1 MDSIATDRG
10 RLRWPLWMGAGCSAL
25 GYLLSILALGG
36 ILLLLQGLSDW
47 RPGWLSPQY
56 GLSRLVYVEG
66 GSAPRDVPERLV
78 AALKA
83 LDEGPLRRVPYVP
96 PKVGVLAEGQR
107 FSLRAQLVHANYFE
121 ALGVPLWHGRAF
133 EETDRLGAPV
143 VIVHPRLA
151 ERLGLSAAE
160 IIGRVL
166 KVGDV
171 DCTVIGVVR
180 PEFAGVPEAEPAEL
194 WLLFTHYESDGIPVG
209 LFMATKSMALRHPL
223 DHAAL
228 GAEVEALNVALR
240 EEGLIG
246 AAQGLA
252 LQTPLLPMSPGDQ
265 EAHQQG
271 LRAVQAFAWLL
282 LLLFL
287 ATARLTARL
296 RSIEARRHDH
306 AIRLSLGVP
315 DRALLWPSLGAELLL
330 ALLAIGAAVLAAP
343 WLVAQWYTLQGWSM
357 AAPGSGLVLIGTL
370 WPILM
375 LAPLLALP
383 WIALMRQRSLRAVVA
398 RNPDAKPLR
407 WLLGGQLGLLLAAL
421 VLGAV
426 LATGSWQRM
435 RATLGHSAEGLH
447 AIHFGMVPGGSG
459 VAMIHAQAQQ
469 QVESLFAARISLPRD
484 QWAFVKNLPGDRAS
498 PDPIRIARSADTP
511 RVPAQL
517 SLADPEALDW
527 LGLRWLARSAE
538 PGLWI
543 PARLARDWYG
553 GAQAALGQDLVV
565 EMFQGRPSTLKIEGV
580 VADTAWG
587 DGRQLPTLWL
597 PMERRGAARFH
608 LLLRDV
614 DRAQAEVI
622 AESLRG
628 VLSQVYPDGDVLE
641 VATVRERIAGLYVEQ
656 RRLGLVLLA
665 GLALL
670 AAVAVASLAS
680 YWRALL
686 LARQA
691 DLALAVALGANLRQ
705 RAWQLLGFIARP
717 LWIAGLIGV
726 LLLVGLLNLP
736 ALQVL
741 LPSDPPLLV
750 MTGLVF
756 ALATLLVVAS
766 LWMVWRLDGG
776 QLAQRLRS

>member
-1 MDSIATDRG
+1 MVVLSERFGVSLQAISFVSTIVFLGAVLLVIWR
-10 RLRWPLWMGAGCSAL
+10 MG
-25 GYLLSILALGG
+25 
-36 ILLLLQGLSDW
+36 DW

-66 GSAPRDVPERLV
+66 NSAPREVPERLV
-78 AALKA
+78 AALKG
-83 LDEGPLRRVPYVP
+83 LDDGPLRRVPYVL

-151 ERLGLSAAE
+151 ERLGFSATE

-171 DCTVIGVVR
+171 DCTVIGVVP

-194 WLLFTHYESDGIPVG
+194 WLLFAHYEADGIPVG

-223 DHAAL
+223 GHSAL
-228 GAEVEALNVALR
+228 AAEVEALNVALR

-246 AAQGLA
+246 PTQGLA
-252 LQTPLLPMSPGDQ
+252 LQTPLLPMSPGAQ
-265 EAHQQG
+265 ESHQQG
-271 LRAVQAFAWLL
+271 LRAVQAFALL

-287 ATARLTARL
+287 AIARLTSRM
-296 RSIEARRHDH
+296 RSVEARRHDH

-330 ALLAIGAAVLAAP
+330 AVVAIALAVLLAP
-343 WLVAQWYTLQGWSM
+343 WLVTQWFALQGWPI
-357 AAPGSGLVLIGTL
+357 AAPGSGLVLLGML
-370 WPILM
+370 WPILL

-383 WIALMRQRSLRAVVA
+383 WIALLRQRSLRAVVA

-407 WLLGGQLGLLLAAL
+407 WLLGAQLGLLLAAL
-421 VLGAV
+421 ALGAI

-447 AIHFGMVPGGSG
+447 SIHFGMVPGGSG
-459 VAMIHAQAQQ
+459 TAMVHAQAQR
-469 QVESLFAARISLPRD
+469 QVESLFATRIPLPRD
-484 QWAFVKNLPGDRAS
+484 QWAFVEQLPGDGNS
-498 PDPIRIARSADTP
+498 PDPIRIARSADAP

-527 LGLRWLARSAE
+527 LGLRWLARSGE

-553 GAQAALGQDLVV
+553 DPRSAVGQELVI
-565 EMFQGRPSTLKIEGV
+565 ERFQGRPSTRKIEGV

-597 PMERRGAARFH
+597 PIERLGAPRFH

-614 DRAQAEVI
+614 DRAQAEAI

-628 VLSQVYPDGDVLE
+628 VLSQVYPDRDVLD
-641 VATVRERIAGLYVEQ
+641 VATVRDRLAGLYVEQ
-656 RRLGLVLLA
+656 QRLGLVLLA
-665 GLALL
+665 GLVLL
-670 AAVAVASLAS
+670 GAVAVASLAS

-717 LWIAGLIGV
+717 LQIAGLIGV
-726 LLLVGLLNLP
+726 TLLAVLLNLP
-736 ALQVL
+736 ALRVL

-750 MTGLVF
+750 MAGLVLT
-756 ALATLLVVAS
+756 LATLLAVAS

>member
-1 MDSIATDRG
+1 MIPSNI
-10 RLRWPLWMGAGCSAL
+10 RLVSSVIVQAMT
-25 GYLLSILALGG
+25 YMIT
-36 ILLLLQGLSDW
+36 ILLLGAIFLSIKGMTDW
-47 RPGWLSPQY
+47 RPTWLSPEY

-78 AALKA
+78 AALKV
-83 LDEGPLRRVPYVP
+83 LDDGPLRRVPYVP
-96 PKVGVLAEGQR
+96 PKVSVLAEGQR
-107 FSLRAQLVHANYFE
+107 FNLRAQLVHANYFE

-133 EETDRLGAPV
+133 EEADRLSAPV

-160 IIGRVL
+160 VIGRVL

-209 LFMATKSMALRHPL
+209 MFTSTKSMALRHPL
-223 DHAAL
+223 DDAVLA
-228 GAEVEALNVALR
+228 AEVEALNVGLR

-246 AAQGLA
+246 VAQGLA
-252 LQTPLLPMSPGDQ
+252 LQRPLLPMAPGAQ
-265 EAHQQG
+265 EAHLQR

-282 LLLFL
+282 LLFL
-287 ATARLTARL
+287 ATARLTSRM
-296 RSIEARRHDH
+296 RNIEAQRHDH

-315 DRALLWPSLGAELLL
+315 DRALLAPSLGAELLL
-330 ALLAIGAAVLAAP
+330 AVVAIAAAVLLAP
-343 WLVAQWYTLQGWSM
+343 WLVAQWYALQGWPM
-357 AAPGSGLVLIGTL
+357 VAPGSGLVLIGML
-370 WPILM
+370 WPILL

-383 WIALMRQRSLRAVVA
+383 WIALVRQRSLRAVVA

-407 WLLGGQLGLLLAAL
+407 WLLGGQLGLLLTAL
-421 VLGAV
+421 ALGAM

-435 RATLGHSAEGLH
+435 RSTLGHSAEGLYS
-447 AIHFGMVPGGSG
+447 IHFGMVPGGSG
-459 VAMIHAQAQQ
+459 TAMIHAQAQQ
-469 QVESLFAARISLPRD
+469 QVESLFAARIPLPRT
-484 QWAFVKNLPGDRAS
+484 QWSFIERLPGDGNS
-498 PDPIRIARSADTP
+498 PDPIRIARAADAP

-517 SLADPEALDW
+517 SLADPEALEW
-527 LGLRWLARSAE
+527 LGLRWLARTGE

-553 GAQAALGQDLVV
+553 DAQAALGQDLVV
-565 EMFQGRPSTLKIEGV
+565 EVFQGRPSMLTIEGV

-587 DGRQLPTLWL
+587 EGRQLPSLWL
-597 PMERRGAARFH
+597 PVEQRGAARFH
-608 LLLRDV
+608 LLLRNV
-614 DRAQAEVI
+614 DRAQAEAV

-628 VLSQVYPDGDVLE
+628 VLSQVYPDRDVLD
-641 VATVRERIAGLYVEQ
+641 VAMVRERIAGLYVEQ
-656 RRLGLVLLA
+656 RRLGLALLF

-670 AAVAVASLAS
+670 GAVAVASLAS

-717 LWIAGLIGV
+717 LQIAGLIGV
-726 LLLVGLLNLP
+726 TLLAGLLNLP
-736 ALQVL
+736 ALRVL
-741 LPSDPPLLV
+741 LPTDPPVLV
-750 MTGLVF
+750 MLGLLA
-756 ALATLLVVAS
+756 ALATMLAAAAIG
-766 LWMVWRLDGG
+766 MVWRLDGG
-776 QLAQRLRS
+776 RLAQSLRS

>member
-1 MDSIATDRG
+1 MYAATIV
-10 RLRWPLWMGAGCSAL
+10 LLGAVLVAL
-25 GYLLSILALGG
+25 SGMA
-36 ILLLLQGLSDW
+36 DW
-47 RPGWLSPQY
+47 RPSWLSPEY

-78 AALKA
+78 AALKE
-83 LDEGPLRRVPYVP
+83 LDDGPLRRVPYVP

-107 FSLRAQLVHANYFE
+107 FSLRAQLVHANYFA

-151 ERLGLSAAE
+151 ERLGLSATE

-180 PEFAGVPEAEPAEL
+180 PEFTGVPEAEPAEL

-209 LFMATKSMALRHPL
+209 MFMATKSMALRHPL
-223 DHAAL
+223 DDAGLA
-228 GAEVEALNVALR
+228 AEVEALNIGLR
-240 EEGLIG
+240 EAGLIG
-246 AAQGLA
+246 PTQGLA
-252 LQTPLLPMSPGDQ
+252 LQTPLLPMAPGAQ
-265 EAHQQG
+265 EAHLQR
-271 LRAVQAFAWLL
+271 LRAVQAFAWL

-287 ATARLTARL
+287 ATARLTARV

-315 DRALLWPSLGAELLL
+315 DRALLAPSLGAELLL
-330 ALLAIGAAVLAAP
+330 ALAAIGAAVLAAP
-343 WLVAQWYTLQGWSM
+343 WLVAQWYALQGWPM
-357 AAPGSGLVLIGTL
+357 APPRAGLVLIGML
-370 WPILM
+370 WPILL

-383 WIALMRQRSLRAVVA
+383 WIALLRQRSLRSVVA
-398 RNPDAKPLR
+398 RDPDAKPLR

-469 QVESLFAARISLPRD
+469 QVESLFAARIPLPRD
-484 QWAFVKNLPGDRAS
+484 QWAFVKNLPGDRDS
-498 PDPIRIARSADTP
+498 PDPIRIARSTDAP

-527 LGLRWLARSAE
+527 LGLRWLARTGE

-565 EMFQGRPSTLKIEGV
+565 EMFQGVPSTLKIEGV

-614 DRAQAEVI
+614 DRAQAEAV

-641 VATVRERIAGLYVEQ
+641 VATVRERLAGLYVEQ
-656 RRLGLVLLA
+656 RRLGLALLF

-670 AAVAVASLAS
+670 GVVAVASLAS

-717 LWIAGLIGV
+717 LQIAGLIGIT
-726 LLLVGLLNLP
+726 LLAGLLNLP
-736 ALQVL
+736 ALKVL
-741 LPSDPPLLV
+741 LPSDPPVLV
-750 MTGLVF
+750 MLGLLA
-756 ALATLLVVAS
+756 ALAAVLAAAAIG
-766 LWMVWRLDGG
+766 MVWRLDGG
-776 QLAQRLRS
+776 RLAQALRS